1 MIQILLADDDILSLN
16 RITGL
21 IDWNSNGYEIV
32 GQALG
37 GTQCL
42 ALLEELKP
50 DILILDIDMPDK
62 NGVEVTKEIQQRQIP
77 VKVLIISNYDTFSFV
92 RSALHYGA
100 YDYLLKHQID
110 APALLSKLEEISR
123 LIKKEDDSSSH
134 MSYFTTVAK
143 QNYLNSLICFK
154 TVSRKEHTHMM
165 SQRDFS
171 SAFYCLAALQ
181 INNFILITHFS
192 PQLERQKMIDSI
204 LTVSGNILST
214 LHNGLITHVEYG
226 QFAILFSYD
235 NESSTQK
242 LLEQAGMSVKLIA
255 ANVQKLFGVTVIY
268 EISGL
273 FTDLTSLGRVFEQ
286 TRSALE
292 QRPFSEVQSFG
303 TKNQLDIQEEKSL
316 MNSLTA
322 LDVSQVET
330 QLKILYEKYKGPS
343 GELPQTLLWQLL
355 QIGGRFLQ
363 NQQVD
368 LAWHTNPDY
377 ARAKLAGLKPGDLET
392 FLINHFKKILEQV
405 PGYGSRKYSTHIQK
419 ALLYIHANYAQ
430 DISLGSAA
438 NFLHLSATHLSRLF
452 SREVG
457 TSFIDYL
464 IHYRVERA
472 KQLIQNTDTDLKSIA
487 EQTGFRNYNY
497 FLRTYKEKTGH
508 TPSQEMQ
515 SRKSSE

>member
-1 MIQILLADDDILSLN
+1 MIQILLADDDILSLT

-37 GTQCL
+37 GLQCL
-42 ALLEELKP
+42 ALLEQLKP

-143 QNYLNSLICFK
+143 QNYLNSLIHFK
-154 TVSRKEHTHMM
+154 SVSNEEHAHMM

-171 SAFYCLAALQ
+171 ASCYCLAVLQ

-204 LTVSGNILST
+204 LAMSGNILSA
-214 LHNGLITHVEYG
+214 LHNGLITYGEYG
-226 QFAILFSYD
+226 QFVLLFSYD
-235 NESSTQK
+235 NVSSTQK
-242 LLEQAGMSVKLIA
+242 LLEQAKGSVKLIA
-255 ANVQKLFGVTVIY
+255 ANIRKLLGVSAIY
-268 EISGL
+268 EVSGL
-273 FTDLTSLGRVFEQ
+273 FTDFSSLGRIFQQ
-286 TRSALE
+286 TRSCLE
-292 QRPFSEVQSFG
+292 RRPFSDGAMPEPKG
-303 TKNQLDIQEEKSL
+303 QLDIQEEKAL
-316 MNSLTA
+316 MNALTA
-322 LDVSQVET
+322 LDISQVET
-330 QLKILYEKYKGPS
+330 LLKALFEKYRGAF
-343 GELPQTLLWQLL
+343 GELPQTLIRQLL

-363 NQQVD
+363 NQQMEP
-368 LAWHTNPDY
+368 AWQNNPDY
-377 ARAKLAGLKPGDLET
+377 TRPKLAGLKPDELEA
-392 FLINHFKKILEQV
+392 FLLSHFKSILEQA
-405 PGYGSRKYSTHIQK
+405 PGYGSRKYSSHIQK
-419 ALLYIHANYAQ
+419 ALLYLHANYAQ

-438 NFLHLSATHLSRLF
+438 DYLHLSATHLSRLF

-464 IHYRVERA
+464 IHYRIERA
-472 KQLIQNTDTDLKSIA
+472 RGLIQNTDTDLKSIA

-508 TPSQEMQ
+508 TPSQDMAG
-515 SRKSSE
+515 RK